1 MTVETNM
8 ERLKLSS
15 KQAKMIKALKIK
27 KFRQQ
32 ERLFIVEGKKNVHEL
47 LKSKLKIKYL
57 IGSNTYF
64 ETVKGK
70 VALDQSRCFLAS
82 PGELSSLGTL
92 KTNNDCIAVV
102 EYKSENGSGN
112 QSEHLFLFDG
122 INDPGNL
129 GTIIRTLDWFGY
141 NHLVCS
147 QETTDH
153 YSPKVVNTSKGS
165 FFRTNIEIAN
175 LEEVIAQSSRKVYLV
190 EMNGKPISTLNST
203 KLPPSIFILGSES
216 HGISSALKALSS
228 ESVTIP
234 SFGFAES
241 LNVGIATGILCYQ
254 LRLT

>member
-32 ERLFIVEGKKNVHEL
+32 ERLFIVEGKKNVLEL
-47 LKSKLKIKYL
+47 LSSKFKIKFL
-57 IGSNTYF
+57 VGTNTYF
-64 ETVKGK
+64 ETIKGK
-70 VALDQSRCFLAS
+70 VALDQSKCLLAS
-82 PGELSSLGTL
+82 PSELSSLGTL
-92 KTNNDCIAVV
+92 STNNDCIAVV
-102 EYKSENGSGN
+102 EYGSEDESDNHSD
-112 QSEHLFLFDG
+112 HMFLFDG

-141 NHLVCS
+141 NHLICS
-147 QETTDH
+147 RETTDH

-165 FFRTNIEIAN
+165 FFRTKIEIAN
-175 LEEVIAQSSRKVYLV
+175 LEEVIARSSRKVYLV
-190 EMNGKPISTLNST
+190 EMNGKPISTLNSEV
-203 KLPPSIFILGSES
+203 LQPSIFVMGSES
-216 HGISSALKALSS
+216 HGISNALKALGS
-228 ESVTIP
+228 ESITIP
-234 SFGFAES
+234 SFGSAES